1 MKKGFVSLFGITLI
15 LVSIAALTT
24 TVNAAQLTVGT
35 SGHYKTITDAVN
47 AAHAGDTIRVGP
59 GTYAENVV
67 ITKPLTII
75 GSNGPTATTTV
86 TAADP
91 SKDVFQ
97 LTGAGI
103 RVGGLTATGATGAA
117 CVHVNHATGCVVT
130 GISAFNNKWAV
141 YLDGAS
147 TCEVSNSNL
156 ANNGYGVYCDG
167 ASHNTIFGNLA
178 EGEKGAPP
186 ILGDGIYVF
195 RGGENTVNRNNL
207 SANHVF
213 GISLYYSPGNTI
225 TNNSIL
231 RNENI
236 GTRLGYSNNNT
247 LTFNTYSGNV
257 NSGIVPVGAS
267 GNQIYLNNFVDQQ
280 NTIGAAQQQTLNSIK
295 QMAYTYD
302 GASHTSY
309 MSNYYSDYKGS
320 DRNGDGIGTT
330 PSAYG
335 DKYPLVRP
343 FEDYGAISVA
353 GAATPTPHA
362 RQPTTA
368 GVQASATA
376 GQSPTHVPG
385 FEAGSALAAMV
396 AIAFVLTRLRARG
409 R

>member
-15 LVSIAALTT
+15 LVSIATLTT
-24 TVNAAQLTVGT
+24 PVNAAQLTVGT
-35 SGHYKTITDAVN
+35 SGHYRTITDAVN

-91 SKDVFQ
+91 GRDVFQ
-97 LTGAGI
+97 LQGAGI
-103 RVGGLTATGATGAA
+103 HVGGLTATGATGAA
-117 CVHVNHATGCVVT
+117 GVHVNHATGCTVT

-141 YLDGAS
+141 YLDGANN
-147 TCEVSNSNL
+147 CEVSNSNL
-156 ANNGYGVYCDG
+156 ANNGYGVYGDS
-167 ASHNTIFGNLA
+167 ASHNTISGNLA
-178 EGEKGAPP
+178 EGERGAPP
-186 ILGDGIYVF
+186 ILGDGVYLF
-195 RGGENTVNRNNL
+195 RGGGNTVDRNNL

-225 TNNSIL
+225 THNSIL

-236 GTRLGYSNNNT
+236 GIRLGYSNNNV

-257 NSGIVPVGAS
+257 NSGIVPVGAT
-267 GNQIYLNNFVDQQ
+267 GNKIYLNNFVDQQ
-280 NTIGAAQQQTLNSIK
+280 NTIGAASQQTLNSLK
-295 QMAYTYD
+295 QMAYTFG

-309 MSNYYSDYKGS
+309 MSNYYSDYRGS

-330 PSAYG
+330 PSANG

-343 FEDYGAISVA
+343 FEAYGAITVA
-353 GAATPTPHA
+353 GAATPTPHPQ
-362 RQPTTA
+362 QPAGPQASTTA
-368 GVQASATA
+368 S
-376 GQSPTHVPG
+376 QSPTRVPG
-385 FEAGSALAAMV
+385 FEAGSALIGML
-396 AIAFVLTRLRARG
+396 AIAFVLTRLRVRG